1 MCKLQETDLTM
12 FTCTC
17 IGAKL
22 TFTATDSSDMT
33 ELQTR
38 WSYYVETLKK
48 RSGAKD
54 CMWNVHLVRNKLAT

>member
-12 FTCTC
+12 FTCIC

-38 WSYYVETLKK
+38 
-48 RSGAKD
+48 
-54 CMWNVHLVRNKLAT
+54 